1 MGSPDTATTP
11 WTGGTPGCCWPQALR
26 PATTATSSWCPRP
39 PAMWGSGT
47 EVGWGQ
53 TRPRVMVATV
63 RRQLGARAGLLF
75 IVGTSSPQLDRAIAQ
90 EAGEQGDMLQYSI
103 EDTYRNLVYKPLMA
117 FIWINKYG
125 TA

>member
-1 MGSPDTATTP
+1 
-11 WTGGTPGCCWPQALR
+11 
-26 PATTATSSWCPRP
+26 
-39 PAMWGSGT
+39 MWGSEP
-47 EVGWGQ
+47 EVGLGQ
-53 TRPRVMVATV
+53 TRPGLMVATV

-117 FIWINKYG
+117 FIWINK
-125 TA
+125 